1 MTVQFC
7 SRPLKASSLWTGHF
21 DFIFRASKST
31 GENTI
36 TFGQESDYTGP
47 LGNTMKVVA
56 QRNGDV
62 ITATAMGVDIKL
74 ELVGGKGGFQ
84 ILFRKIFD
92 FPKISVGG
100 VMCGRGK

>member
-1 MTVQFC
+1 
-7 SRPLKASSLWTGHF
+7 
-21 DFIFRASKST
+21 
-31 GENTI
+31 
-36 TFGQESDYTGP
+36 
-47 LGNTMKVVA
+47 MKVVA